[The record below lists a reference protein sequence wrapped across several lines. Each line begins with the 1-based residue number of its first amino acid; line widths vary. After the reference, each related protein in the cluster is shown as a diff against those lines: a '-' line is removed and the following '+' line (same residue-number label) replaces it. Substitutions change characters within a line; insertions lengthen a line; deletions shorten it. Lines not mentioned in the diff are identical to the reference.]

1 MARRP
6 NIAGLIRFRRIM
18 RRLPDTVA
26 GEVIVE
32 LNVTGRQIAAVMQAR
47 TPRKSGRLVAGE
59 SYKVFPRTL
68 RLQVGLLNSRRGGD
82 PLFYG
87 RIQDLGRK
95 AQVVMVQRRIR
106 RNVMKF
112 TKRYSMNV
120 RAMKGKRFVTGRF
133 TELRRTLNQNLRG
146 IFSRALAKAAG
157 GSSE

>member
-6 NIAGLIRFRRIM
+6 NIRGLIRT
-18 RRLPDTVA
+18 RRLLKQLPDAVR

-32 LNVTGRQIAAVMQAR
+32 LNVTGRQIAAVMAAR

-68 RLQVGLLNSRRGGD
+68 RLQVGLLQTRRGAD

-95 AQVVMVQRRIR
+95 AQVVLVQRRLR
-106 RNVMKF
+106 RAGSKL
-112 TKRYSMNV
+112 TKRYRMKV
-120 RAMKGKRFVTGRF
+120 RGSEGKRFVTGRF
-133 TELRRTLNQNLRG
+133 PELRRTLNQNLRG
-146 IFSRALAKAAG
+146 IFGRALASVAG
-157 GSSE
+157 GGDE

>member
-6 NIAGLIRFRRIM
+6 NIAGLIRFRRIIK
-18 RRLPDTVA
+18 RLPDAVA
-26 GEVIVE
+26 GEVVVE
-32 LNVTGRQIAAVMQAR
+32 LNVTGRQIAAVMRAR
-47 TPRKSGRLVAGE
+47 TPRKSGNLVAGE

-95 AQVVMVQRRIR
+95 AQVVTVQRRIR

-112 TKRYSMNV
+112 TKRYTVRV
-120 RAMKGKRFVTGRF
+120 RAMTGKRFVTGRF
-133 TELRRTLNQNLRG
+133 TELRRTMNQNLRG
-146 IFSRALAKAAG
+146 IFARALAKAAG

>member
-18 RRLPDTVA
+18 RLLPDTVA

-32 LNVTGRQIAAVMQAR
+32 LNVTGRQIAAVMRAR
-47 TPRKSGRLVAGE
+47 TPRKSGRLIAGE

-120 RAMKGKRFVTGRF
+120 RAMTGKRFVTGRF